1 MHGYH
6 CIICQFCSP
15 KIWTS
20 NCTCLVNQVVE
31 EEKRK
36 KGKRKLEQ
44 EMIRANSD
52 FVSQRPLLFL
62 VVFFIFILFCFCF
75 MFLFFFFIYLL
86 FLFCKSKVAL
96 VWLWFAVIFVGKW
109 GSLFQMH
116 FQNMNLHLIS
126 PFPPKNK
133 IKPRTPPP
141 HFTLTLCSVWK
152 ERKS

>member
-15 KIWTS
+15 MIWTS

-36 KGKRKLEQ
+36 KGKHCKLEQ
-44 EMIRANSD
+44 EMIRANQD

-62 VVFFIFILFCFCF
+62 GVFFILFCFCF
-75 MFLFFFFIYLL
+75 MFVFL
-86 FLFCKSKVAL
+86 FLFCKSKDIL
-96 VWLWFAVIFVGKW
+96 VWLWFAMIFVGKW

-133 IKPRTPPP
+133 AKPRTPPP